1 MRHLIVLP
9 GNSLKNK
16 AWGELI
22 ASHYASQFDSVFM
35 MEYDHWESGEANIDF
50 TREAEKLEV
59 HRTTLKEGVE
69 ITLFAKSA
77 GSLLAL
83 LVLQQKM
90 FVPIQAV
97 FFGMP
102 LDLAADNI
110 FKESWTAIVELTVPS
125 IAFHNETDPTT
136 SYVFTKSILSEHNPT
151 IELITTHQN
160 DHWYGD
166 VETYDP
172 IIVNFIRRQ

>member
-1 MRHLIVLP
+1 MRHLIILP

-22 ASHYASQFDSVFM
+22 ASHYGLHFNSVLM
-35 MEYDHWESGEANIDF
+35 MEYDHWESGEANINF
-50 TREAEKLEV
+50 KLEAEKIAAHV
-59 HRTTLKEGVE
+59 ATLPVGVE
-69 ITLFAKSA
+69 IILFAKSA

-90 FVPIQAV
+90 FVPIRVV

-102 LDLAADNI
+102 LDLAADNL
-110 FKESWTAIVELTVPS
+110 FKDSWSAISELTVPTIS
-125 IAFHNETDPTT
+125 FHNIEDPTT
-136 SYVFTKSILSEHNPT
+136 SYAFTKLILESQNPAIT
-151 IELITTHQN
+151 LISTQEQ

-166 VETYDP
+166 VETYDAY
-172 IIVNFIRRQ
+172 IN